1 MTSSTSNISIFSD
14 LFRRRVPQ
22 ILAIYGAGCWTIVQ
36 IVEWVIDRY
45 LISPHLTDLC
55 LIAMLS
61 FIPSIALIAY
71 YHGTPGRDK
80 WHPIEKIGIPLNIFA
95 SMLILFIAFFPKDLG
110 AVTET
115 VTIENETGE
124 IINKIIPKAIFRK
137 KIATFNFENE
147 TGDTTNNWLKYGL
160 PYLINEDLKQ
170 DIYLSHIDQAN
181 FSHQVED
188 YGYMFY
194 ESLPLN
200 VKKKIA
206 NRLNKTFFL
215 LGKYELIDNSYVISI
230 TLYKTK
236 NLQKVFENTYI
247 GEDIFSL
254 VDKLTYEL
262 KNNIDIPRSY
272 LLKNVDLPVE
282 SITTNNQQSLKFYI
296 QAINELN
303 NFNSLKAIDLLDK
316 SIVAD
321 KLFLSAQVLIAEQK
335 RLLLSDD
342 GWKDHYD
349 IVLKYIDKVSE
360 NNLYNF
366 KMSYYNL
373 KGDAELYKKL
383 ALIRVELY
391 PDDIDA
397 LAKLA
402 EVYSK
407 ENIKERLDNTINQ
420 YKKILKIDPYRYEYY
435 RKIGKF
441 YYIKNKYDSSLYYY
455 NKYKDLAAEDYTIYD
470 DLAFINKMQGKYSQ
484 SKNMID
490 IGLIHNPDN
499 IKLNIDILENQ
510 YYQKVLDGEEVIP
523 KLFLLLNNVDNF
535 KDSLIVYHDL
545 LNFYYDL
552 GQLSSAINISNLI
565 YEIEF
570 SKYGEHAIVHKL
582 LNSWQLYL
590 DAGLNK
596 ELIQLIEDYSNSTQ
610 NNNKAYQ
617 LCLYYLGTQN
627 FKMLKETVNEAERQ
641 LAET

>member
-1 MTSSTSNISIFSD
+1 MYIF
-14 LFRRRVPQ
+14 F
-22 ILAIYGAGCWTIVQ
+22 
-36 IVEWVIDRY
+36 
-45 LISPHLTDLC
+45 
-55 LIAMLS
+55 
-61 FIPSIALIAY
+61 FINA
-71 YHGTPGRDK
+71 
-80 WHPIEKIGIPLNIFA
+80 
-95 SMLILFIAFFPKDLG
+95 
-110 AVTET
+110 
-115 VTIENETGE
+115 
-124 IINKIIPKAIFRK
+124 
-137 KIATFNFENE
+137 
-147 TGDTTNNWLKYGL
+147 
-160 PYLINEDLKQ
+160 
-170 DIYLSHIDQAN
+170 
-181 FSHQVED
+181 
-188 YGYMFY
+188 
-194 ESLPLN
+194 
-200 VKKKIA
+200 
-206 NRLNKTFFL
+206 
-215 LGKYELIDNSYVISI
+215 
-230 TLYKTK
+230 
-236 NLQKVFENTYI
+236 
-247 GEDIFSL
+247 
-254 VDKLTYEL
+254 
-262 KNNIDIPRSY
+262 
-272 LLKNVDLPVE
+272 
-282 SITTNNQQSLKFYI
+282 
-296 QAINELN
+296 
-303 NFNSLKAIDLLDK
+303 
-316 SIVAD
+316 
-321 KLFLSAQVLIAEQK
+321 
-335 RLLLSDD
+335 
-342 GWKDHYD
+342 
-349 IVLKYIDKVSE
+349 
-360 NNLYNF
+360 
-366 KMSYYNL
+366 
-373 KGDAELYKKL
+373 
-383 ALIRVELY
+383 
-391 PDDIDA
+391 
-397 LAKLA
+397 
-402 EVYSK
+402 K